1 MKQNVKVALI
11 QTSPVLF
18 DREGTLVKVRNKT
31 EETSAFSPDLILF
44 PEAFVPAY
52 PDGLTFGA
60 PVGSRS
66 EEGRE
71 LWLRYWKNSIEIPG
85 PDVEVLSEIARMSG
99 TYLAIG
105 VIEKENIGKGSLY
118 CTLLYIGPDGKLLG
132 KHRKIKPTAAE
143 RIIWAE
149 GDGSTLTTLHTE
161 IGVIGGLICW
171 ENYMPLAR
179 FAMYQKGVNIYL
191 APTADQRD
199 TWQATMRHIAC
210 EGRCFVLGCNQYITK
225 DMYPDDLPGI
235 EDLDRQPHVLSR
247 GGSVVVDPFG
257 KAIAGPLF
265 DEEGIIYAE
274 LDMDVLIKAKMD
286 FDPIGHYNRPD
297 IFKFK
302 ARKQPP
308 TIDC

>member
-99 TYLAIG
+99 TFLAIG

-118 CTLLYIGPDGKLLG
+118 CTLLYFGPDGNCWVNTEKSSLRLPNG
-132 KHRKIKPTAAE
+132 LSGQKAMAARLPPFIPKSGLSAGLFAG
-143 RIIWAE
+143 RIICPW
-149 GDGSTLTTLHTE
+149 
-161 IGVIGGLICW
+161 
-171 ENYMPLAR
+171 
-179 FAMYQKGVNIYL
+179 
-191 APTADQRD
+191 
-199 TWQATMRHIAC
+199 
-210 EGRCFVLGCNQYITK
+210 
-225 DMYPDDLPGI
+225 
-235 EDLDRQPHVLSR
+235 HVL
-247 GGSVVVDPFG
+247 PC
-257 KAIAGPLF
+257 
-265 DEEGIIYAE
+265 
-274 LDMDVLIKAKMD
+274 IKKV
-286 FDPIGHYNRPD
+286 
-297 IFKFK
+297 
-302 ARKQPP
+302 
-308 TIDC
+308 